1 MTNRR
6 QSGYSLAEMLTVIAI
21 VGALALVTVP
31 AFMTYMQ
38 SNKMKSSMRQIT
50 TDLRSA
56 RQRSISQGQ
65 QVLVTYGSGANKRS
79 YDIYQ
84 GDRPFNSTTWTKAAL
99 PEALKTTRR
108 LNDVVYFPADTATP
122 ATLQTFGDSLT
133 CGTAT
138 CSAGAD
144 TKFDVIFFPDGSVQ
158 MPSGSTTGT
167 ITVKTDMRIPKPVY
181 TIVIT
186 PSGRVQAN

>member
-65 QVLVTYGSGANKRS
+65 QIVLTYAAGPTSRS

-84 GDRPFNSTTWTKAAL
+84 GDRPFNSTTWTKTGL

-108 LNDVVYFPADTATP
+108 MNDVIYFPADTASP
-122 ATLQTFGDSLT
+122 PTLQTFSDSLN
-133 CGTAT
+133 CGTTT
-138 CSAGAD
+138 CSSGTD
-144 TKFDVIFFPDGSVQ
+144 SKFDVIFFPDGRVQ
-158 MPSGSTTGT
+158 MPSGATTGT
-167 ITVKTDMRIPKPVY
+167 ITLKTDMRIPKSVY
-181 TIVIT
+181 TISIT